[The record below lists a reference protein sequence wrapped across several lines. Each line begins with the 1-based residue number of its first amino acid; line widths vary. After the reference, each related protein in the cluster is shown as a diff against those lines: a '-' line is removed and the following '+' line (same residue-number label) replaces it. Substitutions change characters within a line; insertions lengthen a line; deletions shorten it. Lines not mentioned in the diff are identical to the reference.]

1 MNKKYAQAMYIYGVI
16 VIVGAVGGGMLAIG
30 VTSLHFGLPDANLAL
45 TIGMVVL
52 LTAFAFVRR
61 VLSVI
66 GQLLIESG
74 KN

>member
-1 MNKKYAQAMYIYGVI
+1 MNKKYAQAIYIYGGI
-16 VIVGAVGGGMLAIG
+16 VIIGAVGGAMLAIG
-30 VTSLHFGLPDANLAL
+30 VTSLLFGLPNANLAL
-45 TIGMVVL
+45 TIGMLVL

-66 GQLLIESG
+66 GRLLIESG